1 MARVAA
7 QVTSTGICTCRVGV
21 RRRSPEDVVVIS
33 SMHDVITE
41 EGGGSRAQEVIAIP
55 TQQKVVVHTTPE
67 NVVTSITFKD
77 VVPCSADQK
86 IGIVAAVEPVE
97 TTPAIDRVGAR
108 TTASRLLQNRL
119 RRAFD
124 LVGMRLGRASVG
136 FPFRPRPGRLT
147 SCLSAP
153 TLRVADY
160 AAVRLAMR
168 RRLRAVKLISTA
180 DSVRDLPRN
189 RDLRSPP

>member
-108 TTASRLLQNRL
+108 TTASDIIIRPCVDRVGTTTSIDVIVPTSG
-119 RRAFD
+119 RKVVRA
-124 LVGMRLGRASVG
+124 
-136 FPFRPRPGRLT
+136 T
-147 SCLSAP
+147 SS
-153 TLRVADY
+153 TVWSHVAY
-160 AAVRLAMR
+160 EVVRI
-168 RRLRAVKLISTA
+168 VVS
-180 DSVRDLPRN
+180 N
-189 RDLRSPP
+189 